1 MDHHTARARRAA
13 FIGVLFLLLLR
24 AALSL
29 GEVSVSFTPESPRAG
44 EYVDVT
50 VSADG
55 EKIRDVRY
63 RLSPDG
69 KKGSWSKKAEKRL
82 TASFRPRSEGSW
94 TLEVKVTLSGGR
106 TETASVTIP
115 VSGSAP
121 AQCGTDVIYSQ
132 MDGWWNQHLYTGTH
146 RHTLE
151 SSGCVIFVLSHA
163 LQRLGMEGEEVLP
176 DRLARSYGGYYTEG
190 LGARSEALIATA
202 GMRLG
207 FGTAHALVTAEDEI
221 VSFLREG
228 SLFTLGI
235 VPRHTVLV
243 DGINAES
250 RKVHITDSCPDST
263 FSKLG
268 RTPTWIR
275 AEDGT
280 WQAVRSADEIPGVR
294 WFFETSHCG
303 GAGYWMDLDYC
314 AARGLRLIRR
324 P

>member
-1 MDHHTARARRAA
+1 MDHRAGRARRAVFA
-13 FIGVLFLLLLR
+13 GVLFLLLLR
-24 AALSL
+24 AAFAL
-29 GEVSVSFTPESPRAG
+29 GEVTVSFTPACPRAG
-44 EYVDVT
+44 DYVDVT
-50 VSADG
+50 VDAGS
-55 EKIRDVRY
+55 EKVREVRY
-63 RLSPDG
+63 RLSQDG

-94 TLEVKVTLSGGR
+94 TLEVKVTLSGNR

-121 AQCGTDVIYSQ
+121 VQQGKDVVYSQ
-132 MDGWWNQHLYTGTH
+132 MDGWWRQHLYTGTY

-190 LGARSEALIATA
+190 LGAQSEALIATA

-221 VSFLREG
+221 QSFLQEG

-235 VPRHTVLV
+235 VQRHSVLV
-243 DGINAES
+243 DGIDAES
-250 RKVHITDSCPDST
+250 RKLHIVDSCPDST
-263 FSKLG
+263 FDKLG
-268 RTPTWIR
+268 RTPAWIP

-303 GAGYWMDLDYC
+303 GAEYWMDLDYC

>member
-1 MDHHTARARRAA
+1 MDQRAGMARHAA

-24 AALSL
+24 AAFAL
-29 GEVSVSFTPESPRAG
+29 GEVTVSFTPACPRAG
-44 EYVDVT
+44 DYVDIAVD
-50 VSADG
+50 AGG
-55 EKIRDVRY
+55 EKVREVRY

-69 KKGSWSKKAEKRL
+69 GKGSWSKKGEKRL

-94 TLEVKVTLSGGR
+94 TLEVKVTLSGNR

-121 AQCGTDVIYSQ
+121 VQQGKDTVYSQ
-132 MDGWWNQHLYTGTH
+132 MDGWWRQHLYTGTY

-202 GMRLG
+202 GIRLG

-221 VSFLREG
+221 ISFLQEG

-235 VPRHTVLV
+235 VQRHAVLV
-243 DGINAES
+243 DGIDTES
-250 RKVHITDSCPDST
+250 RKLHIVDSCPDST
-263 FSKLG
+263 FEKLG
-268 RTPTWIR
+268 RTPAWIL

-280 WQAVRSADEIPGVR
+280 WQSVRSADEIPGVR

-303 GAGYWMDLDYC
+303 GAEYWMDLDYC